1 MNMTGD
7 VSRNRAFCPT
17 PIGERPGKE
26 LEFAAWSWKA
36 AFDLTVYFDA
46 GQAPARFVTIGAGNW
61 HNVWR
66 SRFRCASEY
75 ASKTIFVNV
84 FKFFRRNLLIIKRSG
99 LPLDFE

>member
-1 MNMTGD
+1 MNVTGD
-7 VSRNRAFCPT
+7 VSRNCAFRPA

-66 SRFRCASEY
+66 SRFRGAREY
-75 ASKTIFVNV
+75 ASKCIFANV
-84 FKFFRRNLLIIKRSG
+84 LEFFGRNVLFIDRADLF
-99 LPLDFE
+99 LDFE